1 MLISG
6 NLTNNKQGLINME
19 MKQLP
24 KGLWPVMLTPFK
36 VNNEIDL
43 IALETLT
50 NFYIDSGSNGLFANC
65 LSSEIFQLTSEER
78 LLITKKTVEFSN
90 GKVPVVATGTFGQ
103 DVEESVTFISKLYD
117 TGVEAVIVNT
127 SQICT
132 ELEDESIFKTRI
144 ESILKQTGDIPLGL
158 YECPVPYK
166 RLISPSLMK
175 WLASTNRFIFH
186 KDTSCDITAIKN
198 KLKAIEGTPLGFYNA
213 HIPTGIESIKA
224 GARGL
229 APISANLYPELLH
242 FLLESLRNE
251 GESEKL
257 KKLNLTL
264 DLMDTIIHHH
274 YPFTAKL
281 FLRKRGLKIGTTCR
295 TPRSS
300 MTIHD
305 YQKVETIMKVFTQL
319 TEELGIE
326 TF

>member
-166 RLISPSLMK
+166 RLISPSLMTI
-175 WLASTNRFIFH
+175 SFIRMN
-186 KDTSCDITAIKN
+186 C
-198 KLKAIEGTPLGFYNA
+198 
-213 HIPTGIESIKA
+213 
-224 GARGL
+224 
-229 APISANLYPELLH
+229 
-242 FLLESLRNE
+242 
-251 GESEKL
+251 
-257 KKLNLTL
+257 
-264 DLMDTIIHHH
+264 
-274 YPFTAKL
+274 
-281 FLRKRGLKIGTTCR
+281 
-295 TPRSS
+295 
-300 MTIHD
+300 
-305 YQKVETIMKVFTQL
+305 
-319 TEELGIE
+319 
-326 TF
+326 